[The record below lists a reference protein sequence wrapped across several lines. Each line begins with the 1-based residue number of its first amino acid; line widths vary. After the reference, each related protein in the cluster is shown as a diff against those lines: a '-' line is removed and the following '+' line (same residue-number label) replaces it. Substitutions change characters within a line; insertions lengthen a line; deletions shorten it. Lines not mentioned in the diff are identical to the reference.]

1 MCWIYLLSC
10 WGPNL
15 YCKSYYCDC
24 TCHEFGSG
32 DWNQLKTRCND
43 AGKNSTY
50 QEWKYNLTC
59 TEKELGS
66 CTRSGIL
73 WLKEETEEISNRT
86 LKKYLYCYPKP
97 TPTRS
102 QTRSLIRSPME
113 TPIET
118 PKMTPQ
124 ETLART
130 PMETLAITPIRTL
143 FFTPF
148 ETPSRNLIESKILY
162 QEPNDPYLYF
172 IIPIVVLSLV
182 NIVLLILYCRRKKT
196 TQETSEESETSQ
208 TEPRI
213 TRSQSFPNFT
223 ITIDSYMA
231 DEDPFSQDFHSDPGS
246 EVIEN

>member
-15 YCKSYYCDC
+15 YCRSYYCDC

-32 DWNQLKTRCND
+32 DWNQLKTRCAD

-73 WLKEETEEISNRT
+73 WLKEETEEISNST

-102 QTRSLIRSPME
+102 QTRSLIRSP
-113 TPIET
+113 
-118 PKMTPQ
+118 
-124 ETLART
+124 
-130 PMETLAITPIRTL
+130 IRTL
-143 FFTPF
+143 IFTPF
-148 ETPSRNLIESKILY
+148 ETPQETPIRTLIFTPFETPTTGLIESKILY

-182 NIVLLILYCRRKKT
+182 NVVLLILYCRRKKT

-208 TEPRI
+208 TEPRSEGRI
-213 TRSQSFPNFT
+213 TRSQSFPSFT

-231 DEDPFSQDFHSDPGS
+231 EEDPFSQDFHSDEDF